1 MGFNDGMKKV
11 LINVGILIA
20 WLIASIGLA
29 LYSRFFNTEL
39 TSSIESFHKLA
50 FMYSIP
56 FSLGIIYVSYTL
68 RNKLVFN
75 LLMYFWIL
83 NFLIRLFIIILGK
96 SILLEQ
102 YGSISINIDLV
113 LFIILFVF
121 AYISKERKL
130 VSIYLGIKLLLIV
143 LTKLRINEYLINS
156 SDFQDYHD
164 GYVILLFG
172 LFQTIVYLI
181 SLIILLVIFNQDGIQ
196 FYQKNKDI
204 TENNNFNREEV

>member
-39 TSSIESFHKLA
+39 TSSIQSFHKLA

-143 LTKLRINEYLINS
+143 KKK
-156 SDFQDYHD
+156 F
-164 GYVILLFG
+164 
-172 LFQTIVYLI
+172 
-181 SLIILLVIFNQDGIQ
+181 
-196 FYQKNKDI
+196 
-204 TENNNFNREEV
+204 